1 MKKGCLFDLDGTL
14 VDSLTDLALSTNR
27 VLQLHQL
34 PTHDISQYNHF
45 VGNGVRNLMK
55 RALGNEH
62 LDILDQCLE
71 EFYSDYNEHC
81 LDNTRPY
88 LGITDLLDV
97 LHKEG
102 ISVSVVTNK
111 PHHLAVKIV
120 EHLFPNTFISVLGQQ
135 DAYPI
140 KPHPESSY
148 LALMAM
154 KLSKDDCYFIGD
166 SDVDIETGYQADIDT
181 IGVSWGFRGRT
192 ELEEANATYVVDKP
206 MDIWRILNEN
216 RC

>member
-34 PTHDISQYNHF
+34 PTHDISKYNHF
-45 VGNGVRNLMK
+45 VGDGVRNLMK

-62 LDILDQCLE
+62 LDILEQCLE
-71 EFYSDYNEHC
+71 EFYSDYDEHC
-81 LDNTRPY
+81 LDNTLPY
-88 LGITDLLDV
+88 LGIKELLDV
-97 LHKEG
+97 LCKEG
-102 ISVSVVTNK
+102 ILVSVVTNK

-120 EHLFPNTFISVLGQQ
+120 EHLFPDTFISILGQQ

-192 ELEEANATYVVDKP
+192 ELEEANATYIVDKP
-206 MDIWRILNEN
+206 IDIWRILNED
-216 RC
+216 RR